1 MEHYYPQALSKDEV
15 GFLTKNNINCF
26 GNFAMIGSEANSL
39 GSNWTP
45 LAKVNYYLD
54 NSRKVNPVSVATLKL
69 RIMMQICKDNNQ
81 GSRESGFEWDL
92 TDINEHQ
99 KRMMYFLF
107 NERD

>member
-1 MEHYYPQALSKDEV
+1 
-15 GFLTKNNINCF
+15 
-26 GNFAMIGSEANSL
+26 MIGSEANSL

-45 LAKVNYYLD
+45 RTKVDYYLD

-69 RIMMQICKDNNQ
+69 RIMMQICKDNYLG

-99 KRMMYFLF
+99 KRMMSFLF
-107 NERD
+107 NEKD